1 MYLFNNNFLKKVIN
15 FGKNKLEN
23 QKFIL
28 NKKNKIIFNNLKNNL
43 KLIKGHK
50 NNTAIVLFEKDNFF
64 RKFSQKKTGINK
76 IKSEI
81 LAFKWYSKKIK
92 KKIIKDY
99 NINKKFAY
107 LDTYRIEGRK
117 MKSWNSLTEN
127 SQHLKRAIN
136 HYRTI
141 FKKKK
146 YHKIHGDLTLD
157 NIFFTK
163 SKIVFF
169 DWEFHG
175 SRKQLWGYDLI
186 YLVLSSICIPYQES
200 KRFSKTDEFH
210 FLKFWKNLQKMHINK
225 KLIFEPFKYLEKI
238 LKSDKVF
245 IDSIKI
251 SKSKF
256 FPLITPF
263 TFKKRITNLISKN
276 L

>member
-1 MYLFNNNFLKKVIN
+1 MK
-15 FGKNKLEN
+15 
-23 QKFIL
+23 
-28 NKKNKIIFNNLKNNL
+28 KIIFLENL
-43 KLIKGHK
+43 
-50 NNTAIVLFEKDNFF
+50 A
-64 RKFSQKKTGINK
+64 KKTGINK

-186 YLVLSSICIPYQES
+186 YLSCRQFVFLIR
-200 KRFSKTDEFH
+200 KVKD
-210 FLKFWKNLQKMHINK
+210 FLKLMNFL
-225 KLIFEPFKYLEKI
+225 FKILEK
-238 LKSDKVF
+238 SQ
-245 IDSIKI
+245 
-251 SKSKF
+251 KF
-256 FPLITPF
+256 L
-263 TFKKRITNLISKN
+263 NKN
-276 L
+276 FLAFNI